1 MAEHPGTPTTTPRR
15 VALAVAAHADD
26 IEFMMGGTLVLLAE
40 RGWETHYMTLA
51 NGYVGSTTHHVEKI
65 VQERAGEARKGAEL
79 LGATWHPSLVNDI
92 EIIYSVELL
101 RRVTAVIREVR
112 PSIILT
118 QAPDDYMEDHI
129 ETSRV
134 TASAAFNRN
143 MPNFQST
150 PPVPAYMDDVTV
162 YHAEPHGLHDP
173 LRRLVYPGL
182 YVDATAVQDRKRQA
196 LAAHRTQAQWL
207 DDTQGFGSF
216 TAEMDDV
223 ARTVGRMSGRYEY
236 AEGWR
241 RHSHLGYSAND
252 IDPLADALADVSFID
267 ELYEQGLKAHP
278 VSRQDGGAR

>member
-1 MAEHPGTPTTTPRR
+1 MTTHPDMLDISERR
-15 VALAVAAHADD
+15 AVLAVAAHADD
-26 IEFMMGGTLVLLAE
+26 IEFMMGGTLALLAE
-40 RGWETHYMTLA
+40 RGWDTHYITLA
-51 NGYVGSTTHHVEKI
+51 NGYVGSTTHRIEQI
-65 VQERAGEARKGAEL
+65 VQLRAAEARAGAEV
-79 LGATWHPSLVNDI
+79 LGATWHPSIVNDL
-92 EIIYSVELL
+92 EVIYSVELQ
-101 RRVTAVIREVR
+101 RQVTAVIREVR

-162 YHAEPHGLHDP
+162 YHAQPHGLHDL

-182 YVDATAVQDRKRQA
+182 YVDTASVQDRKREA
-196 LAAHRTQAQWL
+196 LASHQTQAQWL

-216 TAEMDDV
+216 VAEMDEV

-241 RHSHLGYSAND
+241 RHSHLGFSAAA
-252 IDPLADALADVSFID
+252 IDPLAEALADVSTVD
-267 ELYEQGLKAHP
+267 EDYERGLSAHP
-278 VSRQDGGAR
+278 FTGRDGGAR

>member
-1 MAEHPGTPTTTPRR
+1 
-15 VALAVAAHADD
+15 
-26 IEFMMGGTLVLLAE
+26 MMGGTLALLSE
-40 RGWETHYMTLA
+40 RGWDTHYITLA
-51 NGYVGSTTHHVEKI
+51 NGYVGSTSHRMEEI
-65 VQERAGEARKGAEL
+65 VLERAAEARAGADV
-79 LGATWHPSLVNDI
+79 LGATWHPSVVNDI
-92 EIIYSVELL
+92 EVVYSVELL
-101 RRVTAVIREVR
+101 RKVTAVIREIR

-150 PPVPAYMDDVTV
+150 PPVAAFMDDVTV
-162 YHAEPHGLHDP
+162 YHAQPHGLHDL

-182 YVDATAVQDRKRQA
+182 YVDTTAVQDRKRDA

-216 TAEMDDV
+216 TAEMDEV
-223 ARTVGRMSGRYEY
+223 AKTVGRMSGLYDC

-241 RHSHLGYSAND
+241 RHSHLGFSATD
-252 IDPLADALADVSFID
+252 IDPLATALADVSTID
-267 ELYEQGLKAHP
+267 ESYERGLRSHP
-278 VSRQDGGAR
+278 LTGVDASAR